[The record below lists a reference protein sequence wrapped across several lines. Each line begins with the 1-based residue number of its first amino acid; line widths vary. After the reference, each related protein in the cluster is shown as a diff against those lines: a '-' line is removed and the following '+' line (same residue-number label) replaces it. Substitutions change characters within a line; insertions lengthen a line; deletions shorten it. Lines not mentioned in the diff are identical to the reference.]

1 MGLPILWWKDEVFEW
16 GEEDLLTKNTIGKKT
31 EQNKK
36 STGGITGASSVI
48 EMLTK
53 LNPLTTGA
61 IVSVPVHHIHA
72 VCSVIC
78 YIVPLRTMQIFNT
91 ATWESK

>member
-1 MGLPILWWKDEVFEW
+1 MTKKHNRK
-16 GEEDLLTKNTIGKKT
+16 EDRAKQEID
-31 EQNKK
+31 
-36 STGGITGASSVI
+36 GGITGASSVI

-61 IVSVPVHHIHA
+61 IVSVHHIHA

-91 ATWESK
+91 ATRESK